1 MDTWLSFD
9 SLIISYPYLVELYVK
24 RSHWHSLWP
33 RRRNRLNSAS
43 WRPPRRNRLQPH
55 CGDAR
60 NCCMPVYAY
69 TFRILNRTLRT
80 RWDFFLQMYLVHTF
94 ACFKRMRYFRFDYLI
109 IACFITSVR
118 RFAALIS
125 CLRRIFNQTF
135 VHAQLIG
142 FYDHGLIYS
151 YM

>member
-1 MDTWLSFD
+1 MRLIYAHAYSNISEYIAMDTWLSFD

-69 TFRILNRTLRT
+69 TFRILKRTLHT
-80 RWDFFLQMYLVHTF
+80 RWDFFFRLVHF
-94 ACFKRMRYFRFDYLI
+94 AYFKRMWYFRFDYLT
-109 IACFITSVR
+109 IARFITSVR
-118 RFAALIS
+118 RFATLIS
-125 CLRRIFNQTF
+125 CLTSRIFKR
-135 VHAQLIG
+135 
-142 FYDHGLIYS
+142 
-151 YM
+151 